1 MIKKYLSK
9 KSKVLKIILGSSTLT
24 IIAFGIVLIPLL
36 MLLDFFG
43 AEVTSDGYV
52 EGNSYYA
59 EEYQRVLN
67 KYLTVKNPLGYVPL
81 SRILYFSLED
91 ETLSWDEIYVDNLD
105 KDTKSLIPISEVC
118 AENKYKDFDV
128 CNQSE
133 IEDSEQDNEE
143 IMKPF
148 TIPIDLS
155 LSTIT
160 SYYGQERIVFGNAD
174 IHFAWDL
181 ASPSQTP
188 VYSIGDGK
196 VKTVSFNYSQPVTNI
211 NGGAGNYIEVEYE
224 VNDKIYVAIYGH
236 LYPNSSKVKVG
247 DTVSSFQELAGVS
260 TTGYST
266 GDHLHIALSQDGNR
280 VDLFNYID
288 FTQTLEHN
296 IFKPGYELPSLNR

>member
-9 KSKVLKIILGSSTLT
+9 KSKILKIILGSSTLT
-24 IIAFGIVLIPLL
+24 IISFGIILIPLL

-59 EEYQRVLN
+59 EEYQKVLN
-67 KYLTVKNPLGYVPL
+67 KNLTKNFQNGYVPL
-81 SRILYFSLED
+81 SRILYFYLED
-91 ETLSWDEIYVDNLD
+91 DKLSFDEIYEDNLD

-118 AENKYKDFDV
+118 AEDKYKNFDV
-128 CNQSE
+128 CSE
-133 IEDSEQDNEE
+133 SELEDSNQMDEE

-148 TIPIDLS
+148 TIPIDFS
-155 LSTIT
+155 KSTIT
-160 SYYGQERIVFGNAD
+160 SYYGEERIVFGNAD

-181 ASPSQTP
+181 AAPSKTP

-196 VKTVSFNYSQPVTNI
+196 VKTVSFNYSTPTTNVK
-211 NGGAGNYIEVEYE
+211 GGAGNYIEIEYE
-224 VNDKIYVAIYGH
+224 VNDKKYVAIYGH

-247 DTVSSFQELAGVS
+247 DIVTSFQEIAGVS

-266 GDHLHIALSQDGNR
+266 GDHLHIALSQNGNR

-288 FTQTLEHN
+288 FTQTIN
-296 IFKPGYELPSLNR
+296 DSFNKPGYEIPSLNT